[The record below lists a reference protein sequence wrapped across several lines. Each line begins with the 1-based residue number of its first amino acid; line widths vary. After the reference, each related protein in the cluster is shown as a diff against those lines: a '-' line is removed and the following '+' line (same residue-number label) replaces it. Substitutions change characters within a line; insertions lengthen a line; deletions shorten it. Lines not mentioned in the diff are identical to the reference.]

1 MSGKVILILIIFAV
15 MICAIVVAFDF
26 TDKGKQ

>member
-1 MSGKVILILIIFAV
+1 MSGKVILVLIIFA
-15 MICAIVVAFDF
+15 ILLCAIIVAFDF

>member
-1 MSGKVILILIIFAV
+1 MPWKATLILVIFAV

-26 TDKGKQ
+26 TDKGKH

>member
-1 MSGKVILILIIFAV
+1 MPWKVTLVLIIFV
-15 MICAIVVAFDF
+15 IMICAIVVAFDF